1 MQDILGRRL
10 PRLAVAVIAAIV
22 IGSSLVGAVRA
33 AESYPSRPIRLVLTY
48 PPGGN
53 SDLVGRTIAQGLTE
67 RVRHQVVVDNRGG
80 GGGVIGTQTTIN
92 ANPDGYT
99 IMLGTSA
106 GMILQPLLMKK
117 PPYDPQKDLAP
128 VSLVVT
134 AAQVLVTYPGLP
146 AKTVGELLA
155 LARAKPGT
163 LNGASSGT
171 GTPNHLGIEM
181 LKGLAG
187 IDVVHIPYKGGAAAL
202 MDVMTGKAH
211 LAFSSIFSV
220 MQYVRAGKL
229 HAMGIGSAKR
239 NPTVPD
245 IPTIAETV
253 PGYEYTVWLGI
264 FAPAATPRPIVAR
277 LNTEIGMAV
286 ASATVHQRLA
296 GLGGEPQSST
306 PEWLRDYVREE
317 TQRWAK
323 VIRLANVRIEG

>member
-1 MQDILGRRL
+1 MADRSTHRFWSVGASGLVLLG
-10 PRLAVAVIAAIV
+10 LAVP
-22 IGSSLVGAVRA
+22 GAVRGA
-33 AESYPSRPIRLVLTY
+33 DPYPARPIRLVLTY

-53 SDLVGRTIAQGLTE
+53 SDLVGRTIAQGLME
-67 RVRHQVVVDNRGG
+67 RVKQQVVVDNRGG

-134 AAQVLVTYPGLP
+134 AAQLLVAYPGLP
-146 AKTVGELLA
+146 AKTVGELVA
-155 LARAKPGT
+155 LAKAKPGM

-171 GTPNHLGIEM
+171 GTPNHLGLEM

-187 IDVVHIPYKGGAAAL
+187 IDIVHIPYKGGAASL
-202 MDVMTGKAH
+202 TDVMTGKAH
-211 LAFSSIFSV
+211 VAFSSIFSV

-239 NPTVPD
+239 NPT
-245 IPTIAETV
+245 IPEIPAIGETV

-264 FAPAATPRPIVAR
+264 FAPAATPKPIVAK
-277 LNTEIGMAV
+277 LNAEIGMAV
-286 ASATVHQRLA
+286 ASSGVHQRLA
-296 GLGGEPQSST
+296 GLGGEPQAST
-306 PEWLRDYVREE
+306 PQWLREYVREE
-317 TQRWAK
+317 TQRWAR
-323 VIRLANVRIEG
+323 VIKMANVRIDG